1 MQKGSTRCRFDATP
15 ANITYHI
22 CGEGTVK
29 HGAETANGAAPLS
42 ETAQQRYER
51 LLERMVDR
59 LPGHLQTGVRWL
71 RRPALRWIRLVA
83 GVLFVAGAFLSIL
96 PLFGIWMLPLGLMLL
111 AEDIPPL
118 RRVRNRCLD
127 WMERHRPH
135 WFAGS
140 DAGSRTEVSPP
151 RSSSNNG
158 GARSA
163 ATHQ

>member
-1 MQKGSTRCRFDATP
+1 
-15 ANITYHI
+15 
-22 CGEGTVK
+22 VK
-29 HGAETANGAAPLS
+29 HGAQTADGAAPPS
-42 ETAQQRYER
+42 ETAPQRYER

-59 LPGHLQTGVRWL
+59 LPGRLQTVTRWL
-71 RRPALRWIRLVA
+71 RRPALRWVRLVS
-83 GVLFVAGAFLSIL
+83 GVLFIAGAFLSIL

-118 RRVRNRCLD
+118 RRVRNRFLD
-127 WMERHRPH
+127 WIERHRPH

-151 RSSSNNG
+151 CSSSSNG